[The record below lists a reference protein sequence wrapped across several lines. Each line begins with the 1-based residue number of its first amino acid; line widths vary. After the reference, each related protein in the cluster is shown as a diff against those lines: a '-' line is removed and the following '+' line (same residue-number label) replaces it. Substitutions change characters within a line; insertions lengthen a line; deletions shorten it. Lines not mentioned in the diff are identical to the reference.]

1 MRETMR
7 PIFVGAVRVRTA
19 VAVCAVLAAM
29 AGATC
34 ALAAGGKA
42 LGVNPAANVQTK
54 TDTKVLT
61 VGSDLF
67 IGDRVIT
74 TERGQVQIKFDDG
87 TELVVGP
94 NSSMLLEDYLLRNDG
109 SPGKLA
115 INALAGTFRFV
126 TGSAPK
132 DKYLIKTPTGTI
144 GVRGTAFDFNVTA
157 EGTKVLLYHGG
168 VIMCNLDNTCI
179 KLDGT
184 CEVGTFD
191 LTDAEVIGPTSN
203 VTGQDRRDLQSQFKY
218 AQSQSPLL
226 NEFWVEKARQCLNK
240 PFVGGTPEGP
250 GVTTGGGPNDCYEY
264 DGQSYCGETF

>member
-1 MRETMR
+1 MT
-7 PIFVGAVRVRTA
+7 IFTNKARLQAA
-19 VAVCAVLAAM
+19 VAVGALLAGMTGMSA
-29 AGATC
+29 AF
-34 ALAAGGKA
+34 AAGGTA
-42 LGVNPAANVQTK
+42 LGVRPAANVEANAT
-54 TDTKVLT
+54 TKVLV
-61 VGSDLF
+61 VGDNLF

-74 TERGQVQIKFDDG
+74 AANGQVQIKFDDG

-94 NSSMLLEDYLLRNDG
+94 NSSMLLEDYLLRSDG

-126 TGSAPK
+126 TGSSPK

-144 GVRGTAFDFNVTA
+144 GVRGTAFDFVVNA
-157 EGTKVLLYHGG
+157 EGTKVLLYHGA

-184 CEVGTFD
+184 CEVGTYD

-203 VTGQDRRDLQSQFKY
+203 VTGQDRSDLQNQFQY
-218 AQSQSPLL
+218 AQSQMPLL

-250 GVTTGGGPNDCYEY
+250 GVTGTRDGAKDSDCYEFEG
-264 DGQSYCGETF
+264 DRYCETF

>member
-1 MRETMR
+1 MKLFAGTGRLY
-7 PIFVGAVRVRTA
+7 TA
-19 VAVCAVLAAM
+19 VAVCAVLAAV
-29 AGATC
+29 GGTTG

-74 TERGQVQIKFDDG
+74 AEYGQVQIKFDDG

-94 NSSMLLEDYLLRNDG
+94 NSSMLLEDYLLRSDG
-109 SPGKLA
+109 SAGKLA

-144 GVRGTAFDFNVTA
+144 GVRGTAFDFNVTS

-203 VTGQDRRDLQSQFKY
+203 VTGQDRRDLQDQFKY

-226 NEFWVEKARQCLNK
+226 NEFWIEKARQCLNK

-250 GVTTGGGPNDCYEY
+250 GVTNSAPVGDEPNHDCYDY
-264 DGQSYCGETF
+264 DGETYCGGF